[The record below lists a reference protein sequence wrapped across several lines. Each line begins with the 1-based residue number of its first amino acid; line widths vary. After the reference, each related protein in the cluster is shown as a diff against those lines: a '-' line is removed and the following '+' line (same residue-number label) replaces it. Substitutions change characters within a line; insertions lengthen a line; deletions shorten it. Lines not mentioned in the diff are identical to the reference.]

1 MSPKHEARLPLAFIP
16 AGSEVR
22 LVALG
27 DEIDPLQREQLTA
40 YGLAENRPLKVLQQ
54 RPMTVI
60 LAEEVEL
67 ALEGEGLAIAN
78 LLKDAGLV
86 ETTSEALRMIKQG
99 AVKVDGDKL
108 EDGKALIGAGTA
120 VYQVGKRKF
129 ARVTVK

>member
-22 LVALG
+22 LAAFG

-67 ALEGEGLAIAN
+67 ALEHGVARHIW
-78 LLKDAGLV
+78 V
-86 ETTSEALRMIKQG
+86 ERTTDENA
-99 AVKVDGDKL
+99 A
-108 EDGKALIGAGTA
+108 
-120 VYQVGKRKF
+120 
-129 ARVTVK
+129 

>member
-1 MSPKHEARLPLAFIP
+1 MSPKDEVRLPLAFIP

-22 LVALG
+22 LAAFG

-67 ALEGEGLAIAN
+67 ALEHGVARHIWVERKADEGRA
-78 LLKDAGLV
+78 
-86 ETTSEALRMIKQG
+86 
-99 AVKVDGDKL
+99 
-108 EDGKALIGAGTA
+108 
-120 VYQVGKRKF
+120 
-129 ARVTVK
+129 